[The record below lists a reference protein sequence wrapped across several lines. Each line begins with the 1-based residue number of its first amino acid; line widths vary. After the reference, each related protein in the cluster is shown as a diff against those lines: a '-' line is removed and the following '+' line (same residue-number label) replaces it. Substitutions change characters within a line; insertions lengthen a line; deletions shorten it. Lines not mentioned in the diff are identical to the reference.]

1 MRNVAVVVDGKI
13 KALAAGNATI
23 TVSFAGNDKY
33 FAADENKTIEVTV
46 TWNDAKWTYIIG
58 GKEYELDGHIL
69 YLPWNYSPITCFV
82 KDANGTGLP
91 AGTNITIFCQGDK
104 NYTINSVVQDDGKF
118 SVDISDIA
126 LGWYNVTFSAEHY
139 ATATARI
146 KIIKGLTDIT
156 VENETVSLKAG
167 EEVGSGATL
176 TPADA
181 VLLWL

>member
-1 MRNVAVVVDGKI
+1 M
-13 KALAAGNATI
+13 
-23 TVSFAGNDKY
+23 
-33 FAADENKTIEVTV
+33 
-46 TWNDAKWTYIIG
+46 
-58 GKEYELDGHIL
+58 
-69 YLPWNYSPITCFV
+69 
-82 KDANGTGLP
+82 P

-181 VLLWL
+181 GNLTYTSSNLLKTRLLKLLLL